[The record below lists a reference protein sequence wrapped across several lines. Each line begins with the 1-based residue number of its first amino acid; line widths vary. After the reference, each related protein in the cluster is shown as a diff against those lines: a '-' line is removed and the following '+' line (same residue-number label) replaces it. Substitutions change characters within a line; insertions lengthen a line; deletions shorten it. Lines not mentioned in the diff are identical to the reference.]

1 MSSIEEWTK
10 EEAKRAFLFD
20 RWGAGYFDVNPKGN
34 LCVHPNKDPKNGI
47 DINDVIEE
55 MKEQKIAFP
64 AVIRF
69 QDVLRSRVIDLNET
83 FKDAIEEAEYPG
95 SYTAV
100 YPIKVNQMREVV
112 EEILEAGKPYNMGLE
127 AGSKAELMS
136 VLAYNRN
143 PEALTILNGY
153 KDNDYL
159 RLALLGRKVGRK
171 VLVVIEKMT
180 ELERLLDLSEK
191 YEVSPLIGLRTK
203 LSIKCAGKWAD
214 SGGERAKFGL
224 STTELI
230 KAVEILKEREFLDC
244 AKLLHF
250 HLGSQITDI
259 RNVKDAICEG
269 ARVYSKLVK
278 MGVPLDYMDVGGG
291 LGVDYDGTHSTNESS
306 INYGNKE
313 YASDVVDGIK
323 QICEDENVPC
333 PNIVS
338 ESGRAIT
345 AHHSCVITKV
355 IGSIKTAQTDFETSE
370 VEGEHILVTNIR
382 EAVEDLNKENFNE
395 VYNDAKKIKDDAINA
410 FKLGVI
416 DLEEK
421 AKIETLYWQA
431 TQKIDEMIDQIEFPS
446 DDLSNLQDSLTSQYL
461 CNFSVFQSAAD
472 SWAIGQLLPIMP
484 VKRLNEKPN
493 VWCSIADITCD
504 SDGKIDNFIDLEEE
518 AKNIPLHD
526 LNPDEDY
533 HVGIFLTGAYQDV
546 MGDMHNL
553 FGRLNE
559 VHVYKDGD
567 DGDFYIE
574 EVIPGGKIK
583 DVLMTMQYSPEFL
596 SYRVKRIVDK
606 EIADGKIRPRE
617 GVKWVDF
624 YDSCLEEYTYL
635 KT

>member
-1 MSSIEEWTK
+1 MNNYREWTK
-10 EEAKRAFLFD
+10 EEAKRTFLFD
-20 RWGAGYFDVNPKGN
+20 RWGSGYFDVNANGH
-34 LCVHPNKDPKNGI
+34 LCVHPEKENSIGI
-47 DINDVIEE
+47 DINEVIEE
-55 MKEQKIAFP
+55 MKEQKIASP

-83 FKDAIEEAEYPG
+83 FSNAIAEANYSG
-95 SYTAV
+95 KYIGV

-127 AGSKAELMS
+127 AGSKAELMC

-153 KDNDYL
+153 KDNEYL

-180 ELERLLDLSEK
+180 ELERLLELSEK
-191 YEVSPLIGLRTK
+191 YKVRPLIGLRTK

-224 STTELI
+224 TTTELI
-230 KAVEILKEREFLDC
+230 QAVEILEKRNFMDC
-244 AKLLHF
+244 TKLLHF

-259 RNVKDAICEG
+259 RNVKDAISEG

-278 MGVPLDYMDVGGG
+278 MGVPLEYMDVGGG

-313 YASDVVDGIK
+313 YASDVVWGIK

-355 IGSIKTAQTDFETSE
+355 IGSIKTAQTDFETTKA
-370 VEGEHILVTNIR
+370 EGEHNLVKQMR
-382 EAVEDLNKENFNE
+382 DVVSELKKENFNE
-395 VYNDAKKIKDDAINA
+395 VYNDAIKIKDDSISA
-410 FKLGVI
+410 FNLGVI
-416 DLEEK
+416 NLVEK

-431 TQKIDEMIDQIEFPS
+431 TQKIDEMVDQLEFPS

-484 VKRLNEKPN
+484 IKRLNEKPN

-504 SDGKIDNFIDLEEE
+504 SDGKIDHFINLEEE
-518 AKNIPLHD
+518 AKNIPLHE

-533 HVGIFLTGAYQDV
+533 YVGIFLTGAYQDV

-567 DGDFYIE
+567 EGDFYIE
-574 EVIPGGKIK
+574 EVIPGGKIR
-583 DVLMTMQYSPEFL
+583 DVLSTMQYSPEFL
-596 SYRVKRIVDK
+596 SYRVKRIIDK
-606 EIADGKIRPRE
+606 EIADGNIRPRE

-624 YDSCLEEYTYL
+624 YDQCLEEYTYL

>member
-1 MSSIEEWTK
+1 MNNYREWTK
-10 EEAKRAFLFD
+10 EEAKRTFLFD
-20 RWGAGYFDVNPKGN
+20 RWGSGYFDVNANGH
-34 LCVHPNKDPKNGI
+34 LCVHPEKENSIGI
-47 DINDVIEE
+47 DINEVIEE

-83 FKDAIEEAEYPG
+83 FSNAIAEANYSG
-95 SYTAV
+95 KYIGV

-127 AGSKAELMS
+127 AGSKAELMC

-153 KDNDYL
+153 KDNEYL

-180 ELERLLDLSEK
+180 ELERLLELSEK
-191 YEVSPLIGLRTK
+191 YKVRPLIGLRTK

-224 STTELI
+224 TTTELI
-230 KAVEILKEREFLDC
+230 QAVEILEKRNFMDC
-244 AKLLHF
+244 TKLLHF

-259 RNVKDAICEG
+259 RNVKDAISEG

-278 MGVPLDYMDVGGG
+278 MGVPLEYMDVGGG

-313 YASDVVDGIK
+313 YASDVVWGIK

-355 IGSIKTAQTDFETSE
+355 IGSIKTAQTDFETTKA
-370 VEGEHILVTNIR
+370 EGEHNLVKQMR
-382 EAVEDLNKENFNE
+382 DVVSELKKENFNE
-395 VYNDAKKIKDDAINA
+395 VYNDAIKIKDDSISA
-410 FKLGVI
+410 FNLGVI
-416 DLEEK
+416 NLVEK

-431 TQKIDEMIDQIEFPS
+431 TQKIDEMVDQLEFPS

-484 VKRLNEKPN
+484 IKRLNEKPN

-504 SDGKIDNFIDLEEE
+504 SDGKIDHFINLEEE
-518 AKNIPLHD
+518 AKNIPLHE

-533 HVGIFLTGAYQDV
+533 YVGIFLTGAYQDV

-567 DGDFYIE
+567 EGDFYIE
-574 EVIPGGKIK
+574 EVIPGGKIR
-583 DVLMTMQYSPEFL
+583 DVLSTMQYSPEFL
-596 SYRVKRIVDK
+596 SYRVKRIIDK
-606 EIADGKIRPRE
+606 EIADGNIRPRE

-624 YDSCLEEYTYL
+624 YDQCLEEYTYL

>member
-1 MSSIEEWTK
+1 MTKFQDWTK
-10 EEAKRAFLFD
+10 EEAKRTFLFD
-20 RWGAGYFDVNPKGN
+20 RWGNGYFDVNPEGN
-34 LCVHPNKDPKNGI
+34 LCVHPHKKAGKGI
-47 DINDVIEE
+47 DLNEVIKE
-55 MKEQKIAFP
+55 MKDQNIALP

-69 QDVLRSRVIDLNET
+69 QDVLRSRVVEINET
-83 FKDAIEEAEYPG
+83 FKNVIKDANYPG
-95 SYTAV
+95 DFIGV

-112 EEILEAGKPYNMGLE
+112 EEITDAGRPYNFGLE

-153 KDNDYL
+153 KDRDYL
-159 RLALLGRKVGRK
+159 KLALLGRRVGRK

-180 ELERLLDLSEK
+180 ELERLLDLSEE
-191 YEVSPLIGLRTK
+191 YGVRPLIGLRTK

-224 STTELI
+224 TTTELI
-230 KAVEILKEREFLDC
+230 KSIRILEKRNYLDC

-259 RNVKDAICEG
+259 RNVKDAISEG
-269 ARVYSKLVK
+269 SRVYAKLVK
-278 MGVPLDYMDVGGG
+278 MGLPLEYLDVGGG
-291 LGVDYDGTHSTNESS
+291 LGVDYDGTRSTNQSS

-313 YASDVVDGIK
+313 YASDVVWGIK
-323 QICEDENVPC
+323 QICEEESVPC
-333 PNIVS
+333 PNIVT

-355 IGSIKTAQTDFETSE
+355 IGTIKTAQTDFDTAKSLD
-370 VEGEHILVTNIR
+370 EHILVSNMR
-382 EAVEDLNKENFNE
+382 DVVSELKKDNFNE
-395 VYNDAKKIKDDAINA
+395 MYNDAKKIKEDSISA

-421 AKIETLYWQA
+421 AKIETLYWQV
-431 TQKIDEMIDQIEFPS
+431 TEKIGAMVDKVEFPS
-446 DDLSNLQDSLTSQYL
+446 DDLNHLQDSLTSQYL

-484 VKRLNEKPN
+484 INRLNEKPTN
-493 VWCSIADITCD
+493 WCSIADITCD
-504 SDGKIDNFIDLEEE
+504 SDGKIDKFVDLEEQ
-518 AKNIPLHD
+518 AKNIPLHE
-526 LNPDEDY
+526 LKPDEDY
-533 HVGIFLTGAYQDV
+533 HVGLFLTGAYQDV

-567 DGDFYIE
+567 EGEFYIE

-583 DVLMTMQYSPEFL
+583 DVLSTMQYSPEFL
-596 SYRVKRIVDK
+596 SYRVKRIVDQ
-606 EIADGKIRPRE
+606 EIAKGNIRPRE

-624 YDSCLEEYTYL
+624 YDSCLDEYTYL

>member
-1 MSSIEEWTK
+1 MKEWTK
-10 EEAKRAFLFD
+10 EEAQRTYLFD
-20 RWGAGYFDVNPKGN
+20 RWGNGYFDVSPNGH
-34 LCVHPNKDPKNGI
+34 LCVHPNKQNGKGI
-47 DINDVIEE
+47 DLTEVVKE
-55 MKEQKIAFP
+55 MKEQNIQFP

-69 QDVLRSRVIDLNET
+69 QDVLRSRVIELNEV
-83 FKDAIEEAEYPG
+83 FKKAIEDEEYPS
-95 SYTAV
+95 SYMGV

-112 EEILEAGKPYNMGLE
+112 EEIMEAGKEYNFGLE

-159 RLALLGRKVGRK
+159 KLALLGRRIGRK

-180 ELERLLDLSEK
+180 ELERLLDLSDE
-191 YEVSPLIGLRTK
+191 YGVRPLIGLRTK

-224 STTELI
+224 TATELI
-230 KAVEILKEREFLDC
+230 KSVRILQDRNYLDC

-259 RNVKDAICEG
+259 RNVKDAISEG
-269 ARVYSKLVK
+269 ARIYAKLHQ
-278 MGVPLDYMDVGGG
+278 MGVPLEYMDVGGG
-291 LGVDYDGTHSTNESS
+291 LGVDYDGTHSTNQSS
-306 INYGNKE
+306 INYGNAE
-313 YASDVVDGIK
+313 YARDVVSGIK
-323 QICEDENVPC
+323 QICELEEVPC
-333 PNIVS
+333 PIVVS

-355 IGSIKTAQTDFETSE
+355 IGTIKTAQTDFDTSRAE
-370 VEGEHILVTNIR
+370 DEHILVSNMR
-382 EAVEDLNKENFNE
+382 DVVEDLHKKNFNE
-395 VYNDAKKIKDDAINA
+395 MYNDAKKIKEDAISA

-416 DLEEK
+416 SLEEK
-421 AKIETLYWQA
+421 AKIETLYWQVTA
-431 TQKIDEMIDQIEFPS
+431 KIDDMVDKLEFPS
-446 DDLSNLQDSLTSQYL
+446 DDLYELQDSLTSQYL

-484 VKRLNEKPN
+484 IDRLNEKPE

-504 SDGKIDNFIDLEEE
+504 SDGKIDKFVDLEETE
-518 AKNIPLHD
+518 AKNIPLHKVHD
-526 LNPDEDY
+526 DQDY
-533 HVGIFLTGAYQDV
+533 HVGLFLTGAYQDV

-567 DGDFYIE
+567 DGEFYIE

-583 DVLMTMQYSPEFL
+583 DVLSTMQYSPEFL
-596 SYRVKRIVDK
+596 SYRVKRTIDREV
-606 EIADGKIRPRE
+606 ASGSIRPRE
-617 GVKWVDF
+617 GVKWIDF
-624 YDSCLEEYTYL
+624 YDSCLDEYTYL